1 MKTGFRPDPLP
12 IAVQGERVSGM
23 DWRDEGVLL
32 TVRRH
37 GESAAIIEVFT
48 LGHGRHAGIVH
59 GGASRKLA
67 PVLQPGAQL
76 DVSWHARLDEHLGTF
91 AAEPLRSRAGLMAD
105 RLALAGLNSVCALLS
120 FLLPEREAHGA
131 LYAGTVTLLDRIGAG
146 EGWATDYLRWE
157 MHLLEEMGYGLDL
170 TRCALTGRRED
181 LAYVSPKSGRA
192 VARGAAGE
200 WADRLLPLPAF
211 LLGQGPAAEAEI
223 AAGLG
228 LTGYFLEHR
237 LAHDLGHRP
246 LPEAR
251 RRLVALLSRLPES

>member
-1 MKTGFRPDPLP
+1 
-12 IAVQGERVSGM
+12 M

-32 TVRRH
+32 AVRRH

-76 DVSWHARLDEHLGTF
+76 DLSWHARLDEHLGTYT
-91 AAEPLRSRAGLMAD
+91 AEPLRSRAGLMAD

-131 LYAGTVTLLDRIGAG
+131 LYAGTQVLLDRIGAG
-146 EGWATDYLRWE
+146 DGWPVDYLRWE
-157 MHLLEEMGYGLDL
+157 LGLLEEMGYGLDL
-170 TRCALTGRRED
+170 TRCALTGSRED

-200 WADRLLPLPAF
+200 WADRLLPLPAC
-211 LLGQGPAAEAEI
+211 LLGQGPATAAEI
-223 AAGLG
+223 AAGLD